1 MARITTE
8 LLYAVKTGN
17 AVPSSPSLVDDTR
30 ILRFADEEVEGTI
43 LPAIYAMNQ
52 NYLLNVVPTALTAGL
67 DTYQVNE
74 RALGRTLR
82 DLKLYDGTQ
91 FRNMVLINLEDA
103 HLYTTN
109 AYPVGF
115 YFFGDS
121 VVVVP
126 PPTSSSLSIYQYIF
140 QRPGRFCAVSDAA
153 LVVSVASDVVT
164 VTQTPSGI
172 IAGTSVDFIQGRSGN
187 KTLAIDTS
195 VSSVSATSITFATGA
210 TPTGL
215 AAGDWIAVAQTTPVV
230 QFPEEAFSLLVTLTS
245 IRVLESIGD
254 YEGANALKELASDK
268 KKSFE
273 KMIAPRIQGEPI
285 KIITRGLLRRSR
297 STWVGRG
304 IV

>member
-1 MARITTE
+1 MARTTTE

-43 LPAIYAMNQ
+43 LPLLYAMNQ
-52 NYLLNVVPTALTAGL
+52 NYLLNVVPTPMTSGL
-67 DTYQVNE
+67 DTYQVSE

-91 FRNMVLINLEDA
+91 FRNMVLIQLEDA

-126 PPTSSSLSIYQYIF
+126 PPSTSSLSLYQYIL
-140 QRPGRFCAVSDAA
+140 QRPGRFCATSDAA

-164 VTQTPSGI
+164 VTQTPSAI
-172 IAGTSVDFIQGRSGN
+172 VSGTSVDFIQGRSGN
-187 KTLAIDTS
+187 KTLALDTT
-195 VSSVSATSITFATGA
+195 VQSVSATTITFAAGA
-210 TPTGL
+210 TPSGL
-215 AAGDWIAVAQTTPVV
+215 TSGDWIAVAQTTPVV
-230 QFPEEAFSLLVTLTS
+230 QFPEEAFSLLVSLTS
-245 IRVLESIGD
+245 IRVLEGIGD
-254 YEGANALKELASDK
+254 YEGANALKSLADDK

-285 KIITRGLLRRSR
+285 KILNRGLLRRTR
-297 STWVGRG
+297 RTWAGRG